1 VRVRP
6 QGGLKPRPQR
16 VGDQAAQ
23 EALRRAGRQARRLAA
38 LVMPAVARHCGQV
51 CLPA

>member
-1 VRVRP
+1 VRHR
-6 QGGLKPRPQR
+6 GGQTRLARV
-16 VGDQAAQ
+16 VGDQRVQ
-23 EALRRAGRQARRLAA
+23 VALRRAGRQARRLAA